1 MKLLVDPKTNAT
13 VYELVPTRLFMDN
26 PLVFDV
32 MEHIVIMAIIP
43 ILTLVVVVVATTL
56 TVLQLKRVV
65 VWRQRAS
72 TKVERKE
79 VGYTLWLSEQHVL
92 LLSA

>member
-43 ILTLVVVVVATTL
+43 IFTFVVVVVATTL